1 MSVAYE
7 NFKAEIFNF
16 FDHVVI
22 IKREGRKEGSLVHN
36 EQRKK
41 IETSKNDDQVKA
53 AKKQITSFLSK
64 KLPLFYFMLRV
75 KNLKRTNER

>member
-7 NFKAEIFNF
+7 NLKAEIFNF

-22 IKREGRKEGSLVHN
+22 IKREGSLVHN

-41 IETSKNDDQVKA
+41 IETSKTDDQVKA

-64 KLPLFYFMLRV
+64 KLPLFYFMLKEKKSRE
-75 KNLKRTNER
+75 RTVIFFFF